1 MQTYKKLI
9 KLFCIDRVIQPME
22 VLQESGYTLKVRSQR
37 VSLQPQDPE
46 SLLRLLDESAFQ
58 SVRESKVH
66 PMFLVKV
73 LENER
78 NSPTEL
84 KMQLSIHEKNSSSYV
99 ILKQDISTVK
109 WNDITNFCTIGKGIY
124 FRVNPK

>member
-1 MQTYKKLI
+1 MK
-9 KLFCIDRVIQPME
+9 

-37 VSLQPQDPE
+37 VGLQSQDPKY
-46 SLLRLLDESAFQ
+46 LLRLLDESAFQ

-66 PMFLVKV
+66 PMFHVEV

-84 KMQLSIHEKNSSSYV
+84 KMQLSIHEKNCFILKYV
-99 ILKQDISTVK
+99 IFKQDISTIK
-109 WNDITNFCTIGKGIY
+109 WNDSTNFCTIGRGIY